1 MLILL
6 IMRIK
11 SAKNALI
18 LNDTRDSNEMEK
30 NRMFFCLSLDLN
42 YEFIARARSKTNNEI
57 RKYTIFFYYI
67 DKNIFVNIEKNIIR
81 TFNLL
86 ENRGSIDFY
95 IL

>member
-18 LNDTRDSNEMEK
+18 LNDKMKRDSNEMEK

-57 RKYTIFFYYI
+57 RKYHIFLLYRQKYICKYREKYY
-67 DKNIFVNIEKNIIR
+67 
-81 TFNLL
+81 T
-86 ENRGSIDFY
+86 Y
-95 IL
+95 I